1 MAAEFQGKIEL
12 DIRDSEPD
20 WGPFAAPSAPAGAPN
35 VLYVVWDDTGIAT
48 WDCFGGLVE
57 MPTMSRIAERGVRLS
72 QFHTTALCSPTRA
85 SLLTGRNATTVGM
98 ATIEEFTDG
107 FPNCSGRIPFDT
119 ALLPEVLSEQG
130 WNTYCVGKWHLTPLE
145 EANLAATK
153 RNWPLS
159 RGFERFYGFMGG
171 ETDQWYP
178 DLVYDNHPVE
188 PPATPGEGYHLSKD
202 IADKTI
208 EFIRDAKVIAP
219 DKPWFSYVCPGAGHA
234 PHHVFKEWADAY
246 AGKFDMGYEKYREI
260 VLENQ
265 KKLGIVPTGTELSPV
280 NPYLDVKGPNGEPW
294 PLQDTVRPWDSLN
307 DDEKRL
313 FARMAEVFA
322 GFLSY
327 TDDQLGRILDYLDES
342 GQLDNTIIVVI
353 SDNGASGE
361 GGPNGSVNEVKF
373 FNGYIDTAEESL
385 RFYDNLGG
393 TDTYNHYP
401 IGWAMAFNTPYKLYK
416 RYASHEG
423 GIADTAIISW
433 PNGIAA
439 HGEVRDNYV
448 NVSDITPTIY
458 DLLGVT
464 PPDTV
469 KGIVQRPLD
478 GVSFK
483 AALEDSKADTG
494 KNTQFYTMLG
504 TRGIWH
510 DGWFANTVHAATPS
524 GWSHFDK
531 DRWELFHI
539 EADRSQCH
547 DLAEQEPDK
556 LEEMKKL
563 WFAEA
568 GKYNGLPLADLN
580 ILETLTR
587 FRPYLTGERKT
598 FTYYPNSAEVGIGAA
613 VEIRGQSFAILAE
626 TTIGGAER
634 GLSERPSNG
643 AEGVLFKQG
652 GAHGG
657 HVLFVQDGRL
667 HYVYNFMG
675 EEEQKVSSSAA
686 VPLGQHVLGVR
697 FNVTGTVQG
706 SHTPLGEA
714 TLYIDDDAVGA
725 LSGVRAHPGTFGLAG
740 AGLSVGRNSGSAVSS
755 SYRAPYTFTGG
766 TIAQVVVDV
775 SGQPYENLEKELAL
789 AFAKD

>member
-20 WGPFAAPSAPAGAPN
+20 WGPYAAPTAHDGAPN

-48 WDCFGGLVE
+48 WDCFGGLVQ
-57 MPTMSRIAERGVRLS
+57 MPAMSRVAERGVRLS

-98 ATIEEFTDG
+98 AIIEEFTEG
-107 FPNCSGRIPFDT
+107 FPGYNGRIPAET
-119 ALLPEVLSEQG
+119 ALLSEVLAERG

-145 EANLAATK
+145 ESNLASTK
-153 RNWPLS
+153 RHWPLS

-178 DLVYDNHPVE
+178 DLVYDNHPVA
-188 PPATPGEGYHLSKD
+188 PPATPEEGYHLSKD

-219 DKPWFSYVCPGAGHA
+219 NKPWFSYVCPGAGHA
-234 PHHVFKEWADAY
+234 PHHVFKEWADKY

-260 VLENQ
+260 VLDNQ
-265 KKLGIVPTGTELSPV
+265 KKMGIVPADTELSPI

-307 DDEKRL
+307 DEEKKL
-313 FARMAEVFA
+313 FCRMAEVFA

-327 TDDQLGRILDYLDES
+327 TDDQLGRVLDYLEES

-373 FNGYIDTAEESL
+373 FNGYIDTAEESM

-433 PNGIAA
+433 PNGISA

-448 NVSDITPTIY
+448 NVCDITPTVY
-458 DLLGVT
+458 DLLGIV
-464 PPDTV
+464 PPETV
-469 KGIVQRPLD
+469 GGVAQKPLD
-478 GVSFK
+478 GVSFT
-483 AALEDSKADTG
+483 AALEDSKASTG
-494 KNTQFYTMLG
+494 KETQFYTMLG

-510 DGWFANTVHAATPS
+510 KGWFANTVHAATPS

-531 DRWELFHI
+531 DPWELYHI

-547 DLAEQEPDK
+547 DLAGKEPER

-580 ILETLTR
+580 ILETLMR
-587 FRPYLTGERKT
+587 SRPYLAGDRTT
-598 FTYYPNSAEVGIGAA
+598 FTYYPNTAEVGIGAA
-613 VEIRGQSFAILAE
+613 VEIRGQTFSVLAE
-626 TTIGGAER
+626 VTVDTT
-634 GLSERPSNG
+634 G
-643 AEGVLFKQG
+643 AEGVIFKQG

-657 HVLFVQDGRL
+657 HVLFIQDGRL
-667 HYVYNFMG
+667 HYIYNFMG
-675 EEEQKVSSSAA
+675 EEEQKISSSGAA
-686 VPLGQHVLGVR
+686 PMGKHVFGVR
-697 FNVTGTVQG
+697 FVRGGTVEG

-714 TLYIDDDAVGA
+714 TLFIDDAAVGSLA
-725 LSGVRAHPGTFGLAG
+725 DMKVHPGTFGLAG

-755 SYRAPYTFTGG
+755 SYKAPYAFSGG
-766 TIAQVVVDV
+766 TIQQVVVDV
-775 SGQPYENLEKELAL
+775 SGKPYEDVEKELAL